1 MGVACGRR
9 AGPYA
14 FWAVFW
20 SGGWWGWT
28 SVQFSRSVVSNSF
41 ENRLKKHGD
50 LRRLKVI
57 VRDAGLDWI
66 REQQRR

>member
-1 MGVACGRR
+1 MGSQRVGHDR
-9 AGPYA
+9 ATSLSLSLSLS
-14 FWAVFW
+14 V
-20 SGGWWGWT
+20 S
-28 SVQFSRSVVSNSF
+28 SVQFSRSVVSDSF
-41 ENRLKKHGD
+41 ENRLKKQGD